1 MQSTDSDT
9 HPLEVVDVSGE
20 KETSLDRWRQ
30 RFDDWVVAPSY
41 IIWEDMR
48 TRVGMAIIMFYL
60 FMGTGGV
67 IILDPPEQG
76 EGQRF
81 LSPFV
86 NMEHPL
92 GTDILGN
99 DLLES
104 IVHATPAMWKMIF
117 AGAVLTTGLG
127 TAIGIISGY
136 KRGRIDTVLMT
147 FTDIVMTIPGLPL
160 LIVLAVALEPEN
172 PFVIGA
178 FLSVNAWAGLAR
190 SIRSQ
195 VLSLRQES
203 YVEASRAMDIGTPK
217 ILTYDILPNIMP
229 YVMINFVG
237 SANRVIYSAVG
248 LYFLGVLP
256 FTTLNWGVMMNLAYQ
271 NGALLSFQA
280 VHWMILPLVTITML
294 SYGLVLFAQGMDR
307 LFNPRVRARHSSH
320 KSDEQSVQDEP
331 STDGEIVT

>member
-1 MQSTDSDT
+1 MQSTDTDT
-9 HPLEVVDVSGE
+9 HPLEVVDASAE
-20 KETSLDRWRQ
+20 EETSLDRWRQ
-30 RFDDWVVAPSY
+30 RFNDWVVAPSY
-41 IIWEDMR
+41 IIWEDLR
-48 TRVGMAIIMFYL
+48 TRVGMAIILLYL

-67 IILDPPEQG
+67 VLLDPPEQG
-76 EGQRF
+76 EGERF

-86 NMEHPL
+86 DMSHPL

-99 DLLES
+99 DLLEA

-117 AGAVLTTGLG
+117 AGAVITTGVG

-136 KRGRIDTVLMT
+136 KRGRIDRILMT

-178 FLSVNAWAGLAR
+178 FLSINAWAGLAR
-190 SIRSQ
+190 AIRSQ
-195 VLSLRQES
+195 VLSLREES

-217 ILTYDILPNIMP
+217 ILLYDILPNIMP

-237 SANRVIYSAVG
+237 AANQVIYSSVG

-256 FTTLNWGVMMNLAYQ
+256 FTALNWGVMMNLAYQ

-280 VHWMILPLVTITML
+280 VHWMIIPLVTITLL

-307 LFNPRVRARHSSH
+307 LFNPRVRARHTNQEV
-320 KSDEQSVQDEP
+320 DEQETLEEP
-331 STDGEIVT
+331 ATEGEIVT